1 MATKTRMTGCS
12 RFLFAMIIIV
22 PAAIVFSLWFTGKE
36 ITLDN
41 ITDPATWQDKTN
53 VEVDEDKPSPIRNLD
68 KKIKELKNKDRKTE
82 PEQKPEETEAEAE
95 PETGGKRNI
104 KDILNNIKPEQEAE
118 QEVVENVES
127 ADTEVADVATNNAD
141 TDALQARISRLQ
153 DDLTEK
159 DGRIEKLYKDN
170 ETLRKR
176 HDSMQDSLVLIKGK
190 LDKLKDALN

>member
-22 PAAIVFSLWFTGKE
+22 PAAIIFSLWFTGKE

-68 KKIKELKNKDRKTE
+68 EKIKELKNKDRKTE
-82 PEQKPEETEAEAE
+82 PEQKPEETETEVA

-104 KDILNNIKPEQEAE
+104 KDILNNIKPEQETE
-118 QEVVENVES
+118 QEVVENAEQ

-159 DGRIEKLYKDN
+159 DGRIEKLYKEN

-176 HDSMQDSLVLIKGK
+176 HDSMADSLVLIKGK
-190 LDKLKDALN
+190 LDKLKEALN